1 MDPKDISHWFL
12 KGVAMVLKVA
22 LFVEQSRGSLEPINW
37 RLRSWRN
44 ASLCP

>member
-12 KGVAMVLKVA
+12 KGVAMVPKVA

-37 RLRSWRN
+37 RLKSWRN
-44 ASLCP
+44 TFLCP